1 MSRKKRSL
9 KPRTRE
15 SVENRQLDADADG
28 GRSLTP
34 RGDHSINPNVNN
46 VRLDKLRCYKK
57 GKSVIRVWNMLDPEN
72 PGEALLNGRLSA
84 IDLAGLGGMS
94 ISEPALCVQYAGV
107 HKDSGSFLGN
117 DDVEQCSYIIARSKG
132 SSYEGV
138 NFWDLPYPK
147 LYVMAKKARDSGEF
161 GHGGAWNPK
170 WNALMSGQMPALGS
184 FKQRY
189 FVVCSVLENGPNLD
203 LVRER
208 VEYRK
213 DGKDVAEEYKREG
226 IPLGD
231 KADDPVMILQLP
243 VSAGRKLL
251 QLCCMEKQDYNGNP
265 DVNPSVMFKY
275 GDPCG
280 KFDPATQ
287 TVKGG
292 VFFTLYNPE
301 KVTIDKHTTFQGVT
315 NPQVVEYEA
324 AVTAKHSGP
333 KGPISASLG
342 AEQVDNIFNKH
353 LFLWK
358 DSDEDPKDSYLL
370 HEPSIE
376 ERCVLLAR
384 AFKQVPK
391 LLEFCWMSQPEYIQ
405 FDAVQAILKNRTTSV
420 GSGVAKP
427 SLEEDEEEAPFDT
440 EEDEVPTSKAAKK
453 SAEELVDEFD
463 DEFDEDE
470 LEDGDEVEA
479 SGDEVEASDDDDE
492 FSDEDEDEE
501 FEEGDDEDEEET
513 DAEALDESEL
523 VDEAED
529 EFADDDGDD
538 GDDGDDDDDSDD
550 DDDEEEEANA
560 VSEDFDEFDDEAEA
574 EPELEEQLNQS
585 LAKAKA
591 VARSK
596 KRVSKKTTKAAPKA
610 STKKKS
616 TKKKSTKKKSTKK
629 TASK

>member
-15 SVENRQLDADADG
+15 SVENRQLDADADS

-34 RGDHSINPNVNN
+34 RGDHSINPNVSN

-57 GKSVIRVWNMLDPEN
+57 GKSVIRIWNMLDPEN
-72 PGEALLNGRLSA
+72 PGEALMNGRLSA

-94 ISEPALCVQYAGV
+94 ISEPALCVQYAGI

-117 DDVEQCSYIIARSKG
+117 DEAEQCSYIIARSK
-132 SSYEGV
+132 SSAYEGV

-208 VEYRK
+208 IEYRK
-213 DGKDVAEEYKREG
+213 DGKDVVEEYKRDG

-231 KADDPVMILQLP
+231 KADDPVIILQLP

-251 QLCCMEKQDYNGNP
+251 QLCCMEKPDYQGDP
-265 DVNPSVMFKY
+265 DVNPAVMFKY

-292 VFFTLYNPE
+292 VFFTMYNPE
-301 KVTIDKHTTFQGVT
+301 KVTIDKHTTFQGIT

-324 AVTAKHSGP
+324 AVTSKHAGP
-333 KGPISASLG
+333 NGVISAGLTS
-342 AEQVDNIFNKH
+342 EQVDNIFNKH

-376 ERCVLLAR
+376 ERCVLLAK

-391 LLEFCWMSQPEYIQ
+391 LLEFCWMSQPEYTQ
-405 FDAVQAILKNRTTSV
+405 FDSVQAILKNRTTSV
-420 GSGVAKP
+420 GSVAKP
-427 SLEEDEEEAPFDT
+427 SLEEDDEEAPFDT
-440 EEDEVPTSKAAKK
+440 GEDEVPTSKAAKK
-453 SAEELVDEFD
+453 SAAELVDEFD
-463 DEFDEDE
+463 EEFDEDE
-470 LEDGDEVEA
+470 VDEDD
-479 SGDEVEASDDDDE
+479 DDVEASDEDDD
-492 FSDEDEDEE
+492 
-501 FEEGDDEDEEET
+501 DDEDEFEDSDDEEEDED
-513 DAEALDESEL
+513 DAEALDESKL
-523 VDEAED
+523 VDEVNDEFED
-529 EFADDDGDD
+529 EDDDGDEED
-538 GDDGDDDDDSDD
+538 EDD
-550 DDDEEEEANA
+550 DDDEEEEATA
-560 VSEDFDEFDDEAEA
+560 ASEDFDEFDDETEA

-596 KRVSKKTTKAAPKA
+596 KRTSKNAAPKA
-610 STKKKS
+610 SAATKSTKAPATETSTKKKS
-616 TKKKSTKKKSTKK
+616 TKKA
-629 TASK
+629 ASK